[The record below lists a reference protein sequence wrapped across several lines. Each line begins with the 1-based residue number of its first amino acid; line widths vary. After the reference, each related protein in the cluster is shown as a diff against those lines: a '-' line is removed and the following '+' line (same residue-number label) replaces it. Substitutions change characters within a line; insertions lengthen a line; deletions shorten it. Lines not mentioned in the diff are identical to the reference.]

1 MLQIDY
7 LMKLEK
13 QFPLKFFLLLV
24 ILFFA
29 FPVITNAGCAK
40 EDVEFYL
47 DKGFTQEQI
56 TELCSAAGAASSVP
70 DYQPYQ
76 QKVIIYSDEAAPGIK
91 DGFTREE
98 REAIKALEAG
108 GDVVGLKVGQE
119 TISYT
124 RKVCLRAGMSK
135 EAHERYQGCP
145 DVNFV
150 VSRKDLLARAS
161 GKKLILFGSSVV
173 YIEGTIDGKLK
184 GSWEEFPIEFR
195 KDLERDFNYKEN
207 GKESIFPVRG
217 DFSVTRMVNALRAL
231 SIDSS
236 DVVTNDLAENR
247 QESDDETVSQTTPS
261 EKKKKKWWNPF
272 D

>member
-1 MLQIDY
+1 
-7 LMKLEK
+7 MKLEK
-13 QFPLKFFLLLV
+13 PFPLKFFLLLV
-24 ILFFA
+24 ILLFA

-47 DKGFTQEQI
+47 EKGFTQEQI

-108 GDVVGLKVGQE
+108 GDVVGLKVDQE
-119 TISYT
+119 NISYT
-124 RKVCLRAGMSK
+124 RKVCIRAGMSK
-135 EAHERYQGCP
+135 NEHERYETCP
-145 DVNFV
+145 NAKFV
-150 VSRKDLLARAS
+150 VSRRDLKADSS
-161 GKKLILFGSSVV
+161 GKKLIIFGSNVV
-173 YIEGTIDGKLK
+173 YIEGDIKSGLE
-184 GSWEEFPIEFR
+184 GSWKDFPQEFQR
-195 KDLERDFNYKEN
+195 ALERDYHHKEN
-207 GKESIFPVRG
+207 GKESVFPVRG
-217 DFSVTRMVNALRAL
+217 DFSITRTVNALRAL

-236 DVVTNDLAENR
+236 DAVTDDLAENR
-247 QESDDETVSQTTPS
+247 QKSDDETVSQFEPS